1 LELLR
6 KCAEVKGRL
15 TRDLVAEKSG
25 FGSGTSY
32 QRAKKAMEEAI
43 PEIIEKDEFELLGAL
58 AEMLVN
64 SGDLDPEVLELWSDT
79 DES

>member
-1 LELLR
+1 MSILDDNQQPL
-6 KCAEVKGRL
+6 
-15 TRDLVAEKSG
+15 
-25 FGSGTSY
+25 
-32 QRAKKAMEEAI
+32 
-43 PEIIEKDEFELLGAL
+43 DEDESELLGAL